1 MLKLSRE
8 EFRRVDSLM
17 LEIQRIDDLIERLSG
32 KSAIDLVIANEE
44 QLTNRMITLTGDEF
58 VNTMRKQK
66 QLHERE
72 LKKYGIRYTS

>member
-17 LEIQRIDDLIERLSG
+17 LEIQKIDDLIERLSG